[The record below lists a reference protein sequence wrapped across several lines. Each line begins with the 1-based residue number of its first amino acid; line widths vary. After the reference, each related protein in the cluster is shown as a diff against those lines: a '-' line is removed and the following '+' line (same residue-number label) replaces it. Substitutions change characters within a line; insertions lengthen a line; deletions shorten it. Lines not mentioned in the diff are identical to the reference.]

1 MAYAYSTANM
11 TTGLVPTTD
20 ISYMLRAEHTIV
32 TAGSAFDLKIPDNAN
47 LRIAGDITAGEHAV
61 TDAGRIDIY
70 QSVWIHVMYGSL
82 IQTEESA
89 ISLDGP
95 YDRRTHGGSFRLRN
109 EGEIVSADGGVDVFG
124 GAMTIANAGQI
135 SSVDAP
141 AIALHAGTRNPG
153 MFVLKNTGTL
163 TTETTGQNISEP
175 TVYLNASQIGRVWF
189 RNEGLIE
196 AGDGHA
202 VWTYASYARIVN
214 SGTINGRIDVYGD
227 TSSSIVRII
236 NSGLISADDRGH
248 SLNLNAYDV
257 QMNNSGIVEGS
268 FSAFDQRGSLSAS
281 VTVLN
286 SGTFSQ
292 NVNLGFADDFYQ
304 GLGTGIVTGTV
315 YGNFGDDLLRGG
327 ELDDRFDG
335 GDGNDTLRSAGGDDD
350 LYGNNNDDRM
360 FGGDGNDTMN
370 GGNGADTI
378 IGDAGDDQLLGRAG
392 DDFGRGGDG
401 NDLIYAGANNDWFYG
416 GFGNDTLYGEGGD
429 DRLYGDAGDD
439 EIDGGLGRDVIYTG
453 DGLDVIIFNDAAD
466 SAVGAQRDVIYDFEQ
481 GSDLIDVTGVVGG
494 LFSFVGTGAFTG
506 TANEIRLI
514 ESGGSTRVQMDT
526 DADGTVDSEIFLK
539 GAVGLTA
546 DDFLL

>member
-1 MAYAYSTANM
+1 MPTYLTNSNQTTTQTMTNGEQLTLTPLGNIFAQGTGIAASNDGRITVSGGVYSGSNTIDQSSTVADGVLEILVTRTGSLLANN
-11 TTGLVPTTD
+11 VA
-20 ISYMLRAEHTIV
+20 IY
-32 TAGSAFDLKIPDNAN
+32 AFDSSNE
-47 LRIAGDITAGEHAV
+47 RISV
-61 TDAGRIDIY
+61 T
-70 QSVWIHVMYGSL
+70 
-82 IQTEESA
+82 
-89 ISLDGP
+89 
-95 YDRRTHGGSFRLRN
+95 
-109 EGEIVSADGGVDVFG
+109 
-124 GAMTIANAGQI
+124 NAGQI
-135 SSVDAP
+135 ISASTPFYLMADTIDIVNTGEIHGGGSPYSGALWLTDTRVYEAAAP
-141 AIALHAGTRNPG
+141 AGRIT
-153 MFVLKNTGTL
+153 VQNTGTISAIN
-163 TTETTGQNISEP
+163 TEVNPYATIYAWSAAEFVFNNSGNILSDQN
-175 TVYLNASQIGRVWF
+175 
-189 RNEGLIE
+189 
-196 AGDGHA
+196 A
-202 VWTYASYARIVN
+202 VAFTDIDTARIN
-214 SGTINGRIDVYGD
+214 
-227 TSSSIVRII
+227 
-236 NSGLISADDRGH
+236 NSGLIDGLLRAEVGSDTVILNNTGTIGADDTGR
-248 SLNLNAYDV
+248 SLWIESVSALINNAGTLTGSAVFNANTAAGFTNTGQILGDV
-257 QMNNSGIVEGS
+257 EFGNQGDIY
-268 FSAFDQRGSLSAS
+268 LSS
-281 VTVLN
+281 
-286 SGTFSQ
+286 
-292 NVNLGFADDFYQ
+292 
-304 GLGTGIVTGTV
+304 GTGIVTGTV
-315 YGNFGDDLLRGG
+315 YGGGGADLLRGG

-335 GDGNDTLRSAGGDDD
+335 GDGNDTLRGAGGDDD

-439 EIDGGLGRDVIYTG
+439 EIDGGAGRDVIYTG